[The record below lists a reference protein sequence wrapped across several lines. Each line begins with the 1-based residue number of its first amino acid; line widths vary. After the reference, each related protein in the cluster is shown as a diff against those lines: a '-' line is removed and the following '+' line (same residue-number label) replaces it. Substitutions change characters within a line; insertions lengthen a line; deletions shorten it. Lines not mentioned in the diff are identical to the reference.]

1 MKKNCVICDA
11 EFETKRNHAK
21 YCGSIKCQ
29 RESNR
34 LKMKRYREG
43 RKEVLDDTIVI
54 KPTSIQ
60 TKHCESCGCEIPF
73 NGSKISYSKKKFC
86 SMKCLPSEQKSR
98 KAELATIRR
107 RKRGVKPKVIFVD
120 EEHKRK
126 HERQVRKKWR
136 DNLSEEK
143 REEKR
148 AKRREYRKR
157 SYVREKERQDLRQY
171 HAKNPHK
178 KKEYYLNYESNVMHR
193 LTRRIRNSVRASLI
207 RQGSKKK
214 RPTFDLLG
222 FTKEELRAHL
232 ESQFTDGMSWENMGE
247 WHIDHIRPV
256 ASFNYDS
263 TGHPEFK
270 QCWALEN
277 LQPMWAIDNLSKGSL
292 WEGKRYRR
300 KVVS

>member
-1 MKKNCVICDA
+1 MKKCCTICDA
-11 EFETKRNHAK
+11 EFEAKRSNAK
-21 YCGSIKCQ
+21 YCSAKCRQ
-29 RESNR
+29 VKGRESSREYNR
-34 LKMKRYREG
+34 KNKYRLN
-43 RKEVLDDTIVI
+43 KERSEKNHPV
-54 KPTSIQ
+54 Q

-73 NGSKISYSKKKFC
+73 KGNKISYSKKKFC
-86 SMKCLPSEQKSR
+86 SMKCRPSEQKSR

-107 RKRGVKPKVIFVD
+107 RKRGVKPRVIFVD

-126 HERQVRKKWR
+126 HKRQVEKKWR

-157 SYVREKERQDLRQY
+157 PYVREKERQALREY
-171 HAKNPHK
+171 HAKKPHK
-178 KKEYYLNYESNVMHR
+178 KKEYYLKYESNVMHR
-193 LTRRIRNSVRASLI
+193 LTRRIRNSVRTSLI

-232 ESQFTDGMSWENMGE
+232 ESQFTDGMSWENMSE

-263 TGHPEFK
+263 TDHPEFK
-270 QCWALEN
+270 ECWALEN
-277 LQPMWAIDNLSKGSL
+277 LQPMWELDNLSKGSL
-292 WEGKRYRR
+292 WEGKRYA
-300 KVVS
+300 KGVEI